1 MIEYRLSLL
10 EQPKNRLA
18 IAFDCYA
25 DDLEHAVEQAQNAYP
40 EGRILACTPL
50 ADIPE
55 RYWAITGRIPGDDE
69 STTLPLTARSKL
81 DAIQAF
87 EDEMWADELDADAQ
101 RESLLKEHG
110 TCVFIDSIVASSTPI
125 EIVS

>member
-10 EQPKNRLA
+10 EQPGNLLA
-18 IAFDCYA
+18 IAFDCDA
-25 DDLEHAVEQAQNAYP
+25 DDLAHAIEQAQNAYP

-55 RYWAITGRIPGDDE
+55 RYWAITGSIPGDDA
-69 STTLPLTARSKL
+69 STTLTLTARTKL
-81 DAIQAF
+81 HAIRAF
-87 EDEMWADELDADAQ
+87 EDEMWADEPDADVQ
-101 RESLLKEHG
+101 RESLKLEHG
-110 TCVFIDSIVASSTPI
+110 VCVFIESIVASASPI